1 MPRPSLLRRALALTG
16 RIALL
21 LTLTAQ
27 PLYARSP
34 RVYDTVDFSS
44 AVSRTTHRVAF
55 QKGVL
60 RREPV
65 SCGTLVRHAAGVKLM
80 PGGSAQAFVTVP
92 RNAPPALSLQISLAS
107 SQAERGR
114 RQAYRVRINGR
125 EALRS
130 AERDPG
136 GGVVRS
142 LFLEMPSSRAPIRV
156 EIVADP
162 DSEAP
167 VTVSHLRLYESLL
180 PQTPQERARLAAAS
194 PPGLA
199 LLTSQG
205 AGFAINA
212 EEIRR
217 LFRQLPRT
225 PAIVGQT
232 AVLYN
237 FCVRSPE
244 ENAKEIRRLSALA
257 EETGIPLRILFQ
269 FHWGGVPKG
278 VSDGAGGTFTDLPYQ
293 QITFDPDDQVDD
305 PGLPAIMGDR
315 YDVRFGLSV
324 PNIWNDTPWLTFNH
338 PRLNQFRRIRLTRSL
353 MVWREERERLE
364 AQGKGR
370 LLPMELSTGEET
382 IYWAKG
388 VEDSAYTKRNNNKP
402 RANLMADFNPF
413 TVADALR
420 DGVDLDPRNGLDY
433 RERWWLHQ
441 NLARQQQRII
451 DWMAAA
457 IPPEPIR
464 LTNNQPQFARDL
476 IRRNLYT
483 EPYAMPHFPLRD
495 ITPFHPQIEVGYVRD
510 GRSGA
515 EYWSGETMLP
525 WLLKQRE
532 FGRISLPNLECTGA
546 NDEQLVACLRA
557 AYACGSRYFI
567 LYNWHYR
574 QNIAALLRA
583 FTDSIAAPAG
593 LEWLPAAAPAEGERQ
608 TSLSARRL
616 PGAPSI
622 FRREYAAPAGAFGIN
637 RIELFRQ
644 GSGAAAPATLRLLDP
659 AQNAEIALPFTLA
672 PAGTTVIYLPTL
684 FHQVPGRRYLLT
696 VETSAGAA
704 LAKTADGQMAARL
717 TSDILAERSRS
728 FVIQDWRDAE
738 DILESLK
745 GLHVRT
751 EQSLFSREALS
762 QAAALLAARQPQE
775 AYRAAVRAE
784 QLSLPATF
792 DLPAPGG
799 RLVPY
804 WVRVECPGGP
814 VRATLVVYSK
824 DSAVIRLRS
833 GTAQT
838 VRLQWGESQ
847 TSATLSPDVWAE
859 VTLVTPRSIR
869 RRPVRR
875 APAPPPARP
884 AAPSPERPAAP
895 PPSQPP
901 AGARPTP

>member
-1 MPRPSLLRRALALTG
+1 MPANYLLRRLSALTG
-16 RIALL
+16 LIALL
-21 LTLTAQ
+21 AMLTAQ
-27 PLYARSP
+27 TLYARSL
-34 RVYDTVDFSS
+34 RIYDTVDFSS
-44 AVSRTTHRVAF
+44 AISRTAHRVTF
-55 QKGVL
+55 QQGAL

-65 SCGTLVRHAAGVKLM
+65 SFGTLIIPASGVKLT
-80 PGGSAQAFVTVP
+80 PGGRAQALLTIP
-92 RNAPPALSLQISLAS
+92 RGEEKPLSLQLSFAS
-107 SQAERGR
+107 GPAEWGK
-114 RQAYRVRINGR
+114 RQAYRVLVNGK

-130 AERDPG
+130 TERDPG

-142 LFLEMPSSRAPIRV
+142 LFLEIPAARSPIRV
-156 EIVADP
+156 EIIADP
-162 DSEAP
+162 DSETS
-167 VTVSHLRLYESLL
+167 VTISHMRLYQSLL
-180 PQTPQERARLAAAS
+180 PTTAEERVRLAAAS

-199 LLTSQG
+199 LLSSQG
-205 AGFAINA
+205 AGFSIHSD
-212 EEIRR
+212 EMRK
-217 LFRQLPRT
+217 LFHQLPRS
-225 PAIVGQT
+225 ASIVGQT

-244 ENAKEIRRLSALA
+244 ENAQEIRRLSALA
-257 EETGIPLRILFQ
+257 EEMGVALRILFQ
-269 FHWGGVPKG
+269 FHWGGVPSG

-293 QITFDPDDQVDD
+293 QITYDPDDQVED
-305 PGLPAIMGDR
+305 PGLPALMGDR

-324 PNIWNDTPWLTFNH
+324 PNIWSNTPWLTFNH

-353 MVWREERERLE
+353 RVWREERERLE
-364 AQGKGR
+364 AKGKGR

-388 VEDSAYTKRNNNKP
+388 VQDSSYTKLNNNKP

-420 DGVDLDPRNGLDY
+420 DGVNLDPRNGLDN

-441 NLARQQQRII
+441 NMARQQQRII
-451 DWMAAA
+451 DWMADA
-457 IPPEPIR
+457 IPPESIR
-464 LTNNQPQFARDL
+464 VTNGKPEFARDL
-476 IRRNLYT
+476 IRRNLFT

-495 ITPFHPQIEVGYVRD
+495 VTSFHPQMEVGYVRE

-532 FGRISLPNLECTGA
+532 RGRISLPNLECTGA

-557 AYACGSRYFI
+557 AYACGSRYFV

-574 QNIAALLRA
+574 QNTAALLRA
-583 FTDSIAAPAG
+583 FTESIETPAG
-593 LEWLPAAAPAEGERQ
+593 LEWLPAAASTDGSKQ
-608 TSLSARRL
+608 TSL
-616 PGAPSI
+616 

-644 GSGAAAPATLRLLDP
+644 DSGATTASATLRLLDP
-659 AQNAEIALPFTLA
+659 IQNTGVSLPIMLA
-672 PAGTTVIYLPTL
+672 PAGSTVIYLPTL
-684 FHQVPGRRYLLT
+684 FHQVSDRRYLLT
-696 VETSAGAA
+696 VETSAGVE
-704 LAKTADGQMAARL
+704 LARAADGQMAARI

-728 FVIQDWRDAE
+728 FSIQDWQDAE

-745 GLHVRT
+745 GLHART

-762 QAAALLAARQPQE
+762 QAISLLTARQPQE
-775 AYRAAVRAE
+775 AYRAAIRAE

-804 WVRVECPGGP
+804 WVRVDCPGGP
-814 VRATLVVYSK
+814 VRATLVTYSQQ
-824 DSAVIRLRS
+824 SAVIRLRS
-833 GTAQT
+833 SAAQT

-847 TSATLSPDVWAE
+847 TTATLSPDVWAE
-859 VTLVTPRSIR
+859 VTLVTPRRIK

-875 APAPPPARP
+875 APARPLSRPPAPSPARP
-884 AAPSPERPAAP
+884 PAPSPARPPA

-901 AGARPTP
+901 SGARPGP

>member
-1 MPRPSLLRRALALTG
+1 MPRSSLLRCASALTAW
-16 RIALL
+16 IALQL
-21 LTLTAQ
+21 AMSAQ
-27 PLYARSP
+27 ALHAQSP
-34 RVYDTVDFSS
+34 RVLDMVDFSS
-44 AVSRTTHRVAF
+44 ATSRTAHRVTL
-55 QKGVL
+55 QKGAL
-60 RREPV
+60 RRDPV
-65 SCGTLVRHAAGVKLM
+65 SCGTLVVPAAGVKLM
-80 PGGSAQAFVTVP
+80 PGGSAQAFLTFP
-92 RNAPPALSLQISLAS
+92 RTAPPALTLQLSLAS
-107 SQAERGR
+107 AQAERGK
-114 RQAYRVRINGR
+114 RQTFRVRINGR
-125 EALRS
+125 EMLRT
-130 AERDPG
+130 AERDTG

-142 LFLEMPSSRAPIRV
+142 LFLEIPAARSPMRV

-162 DSEAP
+162 DSEVP
-167 VTVSHLRLYESLL
+167 VTISYLRLYESLL

-199 LLTSQG
+199 LLSSQG
-205 AGFAINA
+205 HGFSITS
-212 EEIRR
+212 EEMRR
-217 LFRQLPRT
+217 LIRQIPRS
-225 PAIVGQT
+225 PNIVGQT

-237 FCVRSPE
+237 FCVRSPQ
-244 ENAKEIRRLSALA
+244 ENAKEIRRLGALA

-293 QITFDPDDQVDD
+293 QITFDPDDQVED

-324 PNIWNDTPWLTFNH
+324 PNIWSNTPWLTFNH

-353 MVWREERERLE
+353 LIWREERERLE
-364 AQGKGR
+364 TQGKGR
-370 LLPMELSTGEET
+370 LLPIELSTGEET

-388 VEDSAYTKRNNNKP
+388 VEDSGYTQYNNKP

-420 DGVDLDPRNGLDY
+420 DGVDLDPRDGLDF

-464 LTNNQPQFARDL
+464 LRNNQPQFASDL
-476 IRRNLYT
+476 VRRNLYT
-483 EPYAMPHFPLRD
+483 EPYAMPHFPMRD

-525 WLLKQRE
+525 WLIRQRE

-557 AYACGSRYFI
+557 AYACGARYFT
-567 LYNWHYR
+567 LYNWHHR
-574 QNIAALLRA
+574 QNIAPLLRA
-583 FTDSIAAPAG
+583 FTDSIVTPAGTEWLPDAAPADR
-593 LEWLPAAAPAEGERQ
+593 ERQ
-608 TSLSARRL
+608 TSH
-616 PGAPSI
+616 
-622 FRREYAAPAGAFGIN
+622 FRREYVAPAGAFGIN
-637 RIELFRQ
+637 RIELFRRD
-644 GSGAAAPATLRLLDP
+644 SGAEAPAALRLRDP
-659 AQNAEIALPFTLA
+659 SQNTEVSLPITLA
-672 PAGTTVIYLPTL
+672 PAGPTVIYLPTL
-684 FHQVPGRRYLLT
+684 FHQVSGRRYLLT
-696 VETSAGAA
+696 VETPAGVW
-704 LAKTADGQMAARL
+704 LAKAADGQMAARL
-717 TSDILAERSRS
+717 TADILAERRRS
-728 FVIQDWRDAE
+728 FAIQEWQDAK

-745 GLHVRT
+745 ALHART
-751 EQSLFSREALS
+751 EQSLFAREALQ
-762 QAAALLAARQPQE
+762 QAQALLTARRPQD
-775 AYRAAVRAE
+775 AYRAAIRAE

-814 VRATLVVYSK
+814 IRATLVAYSK
-824 DSAVIRLRS
+824 QSAVIRLRS
-833 GTAQT
+833 SAAQT

-847 TSATLSPDVWAE
+847 TTATLSPDVWAE
-859 VTLVTPRSIR
+859 VTLVTPRRIL
-869 RRPVRR
+869 RPRVRR

-884 AAPSPERPAAP
+884 APPSPARPAAP
-895 PPSQPP
+895 QPARPPSS
-901 AGARPTP
+901 ARPAP